1 MLTAKKRLTAR
12 SLSNSEHLKD
22 ELKTQLGLPKAIGL
36 LEVWDRDF
44 EDWVGVGDL
53 GQIADKAKLRVSY
66 TESSTAS
73 GGGGANGPVFRVG
86 ATLDGG
92 RYTLTELIA
101 EGGMGSVFKGTD
113 SSLGQVVVVKIP
125 QRAEDARRLRRT
137 APAPQKRIYW
147 EGRLWAPGYPWMPP
161 SQPWVRLGPL
171 GASPVAGGGGH
182 LLAFGL
188 LSNVAARGGQTGADH
203 FSSKPRLVLPTA
215 PQIGRG
221 GRRNAFK
228 LQIWAIGG
236 PSTRHRQAVPKNQI
250 QTFLPPYLLSLR
262 NRYGLAL

>member
-22 ELKTQLGLPKAIGL
+22 ELKTQLSLPKAIGL

-137 APAPQKRIYW
+137 PPP
-147 EGRLWAPGYPWMPP
+147 ETDLLGRPP
-161 SQPWVRLGPL
+161 LGPWVPLDAALAAMGP
-171 GASPVAGGGGH
+171 S
-182 LLAFGL
+182 
-188 LSNVAARGGQTGADH
+188 R
-203 FSSKPRLVLPTA
+203 A
-215 PQIGRG
+215 PWGIPG
-221 GRRNAFK
+221 GRRGGAFISFWTFE
-228 LQIWAIGG
+228 QCGG
-236 PSTRHRQAVPKNQI
+236 PGRPNGRGPLFFKTSPCASYSSSDR
-250 QTFLPPYLLSLR
+250 SW
-262 NRYGLAL
+262 GS